1 MYKHLKETTVCQA
14 LQRILLEDGNH
25 LFLPSRTSVPTWSCL
40 VRPWRLHHTLHDAWF
55 LLPTSKL
62 GSVCIH
68 ISYNTIWFLWHFPLD
83 SSLSWH
89 FLVILICL
97 LTFGMHGWYKFW
109 GFLQVFACW
118 RHCRVGLL
126 AGWWHCSFWNFCP
139 HIRADKSCKTNCLHN
154 SWRHPV
160 ASHIPRKGLVAQ
172 QMIEGLRYFRIA
184 PPHTLSTQVLHRQQR
199 ALHFGRPDS
208 MARGNTW
215 GGFACKLKPISGSP
229 NVDKQIVRLAIL
241 GWWSDTLWTCI
252 YIYIWIY

>member
-1 MYKHLKETTVCQA
+1 MVTIFFFPRALRFPLDRVLSGPGGCIIRFMMPGFFFLHL
-14 LQRILLEDGNH
+14 N
-25 LFLPSRTSVPTWSCL
+25 
-40 VRPWRLHHTLHDAWF
+40 
-55 LLPTSKL
+55 L

-160 ASHIPRKGLVAQ
+160 ASHIPRKGLSLNKWSKASGTSASHLHTPWAHKCSTGSSVRCILVDQIRWPGETHGVVSLANSSRSL
-172 QMIEGLRYFRIA
+172 EG
-184 PPHTLSTQVLHRQQR
+184 PTLT
-199 ALHFGRPDS
+199 
-208 MARGNTW
+208 N
-215 GGFACKLKPISGSP
+215 
-229 NVDKQIVRLAIL
+229 RLSDWAIL